1 MTINERNQLVL
12 NYMPL
17 ANKIASDKNKNTP
30 KNITLDELKSA
41 AYLGLIKA
49 ANKFNKELKCSFA
62 TYAKYR
68 IIGEIKDYLR
78 KNKTK
83 FIEITDQYYYNV
95 ENQDQIDI
103 LSFVYSILDAT
114 GQSVIKMYYVDNK
127 SMKQI
132 GRQLNITESRVS
144 QMICKYKKI
153 IRKKIS

>member
-17 ANKIASDKNKNTP
+17 ANKIANDKNKNTP

-41 AYLGLIKA
+41 AYLGLIQA
-49 ANKFNKELKCSFA
+49 ANRYNKEIKCSFV

-68 IIGEIKDYLR
+68 IIGEIKDHLR

-83 FIEITDQYYYNV
+83 FVEIKDQYYYNS
-95 ENQDQIDI
+95 ENKDNIDV
-103 LSFVYSILDAT
+103 LSFIYSILDRT

-132 GRQLNITESRVS
+132 GKQLNITESRVS
-144 QMICKYKKI
+144 QMIDKYKKI